1 MNKEIDHKEILEL
14 GNSLSNA
21 ELAELITQQ
30 SHRLWVFVPDKEELE
45 SVGGDRVQDATMNG
59 ACIQINVGVDGV

>member
-30 SHRLWVFVPDKEELE
+30 SHRLWGFEIVSAVAKRHLNPQLGE
-45 SVGGDRVQDATMNG
+45 
-59 ACIQINVGVDGV
+59 

>member
-30 SHRLWVFVPDKEELE
+30 SHRLWVFVPD
-45 SVGGDRVQDATMNG
+45 GGDRVQDARMNG

>member
-30 SHRLWVFVPDKEELE
+30 SHRLWVFVPD
-45 SVGGDRVQDATMNG
+45 GGDRVLDARMNG

>member
-30 SHRLWVFVPDKEELE
+30 SHRLWVFVPE
-45 SVGGDRVQDATMNG
+45 GGDRVQDATMNG